1 MKYCPYC
8 GASLVGGAASFGI
21 ALANRTT
28 SSAGEDKKALA
39 SSNERSEPLTRF
51 FSERKF
57 QLEGGCLFTGCR
69 ASDASEKIS
78 VRLETLAGNRPL

>member
-1 MKYCPYC
+1 MYPSIDTKRDGPLRDSKIPRR
-8 GASLVGGAASFGI
+8 AVSFGI

-39 SSNERSEPLTRF
+39 PSNERSEPLTRF

-57 QLEGGCLFTGCR
+57 QLKVGRPLTGCR
-69 ASDASEKIS
+69 ASDASEENFS
-78 VRLETLAGNRPL
+78 AS

>member
-1 MKYCPYC
+1 MLEMCIESLGRC
-8 GASLVGGAASFGI
+8 GAATPQRPSFGI

-39 SSNERSEPLTRF
+39 PSNERSEPLTRF

-57 QLEGGCLFTGCR
+57 QLKVGCPLTGCR
-69 ASDASEKIS
+69 ASDASEENFS
-78 VRLETLAGNRPL
+78 AS

>member
-1 MKYCPYC
+1 MVPPKQKSAEPHI
-8 GASLVGGAASFGI
+8 GKALRSSFGI

-39 SSNERSEPLTRF
+39 PSNERSEPLTRF

-57 QLEGGCLFTGCR
+57 QLKVGCPLTGCR
-69 ASDASEKIS
+69 ASDASEENFS
-78 VRLETLAGNRPL
+78 AS

>member
-1 MKYCPYC
+1 M
-8 GASLVGGAASFGI
+8 SLLIGGRSFLVGI

-39 SSNERSEPLTRF
+39 PSNERSEPLTRF

-57 QLEGGCLFTGCR
+57 QLKVGCPLTGCR
-69 ASDASEKIS
+69 ASDASEENFS
-78 VRLETLAGNRPL
+78 AS